1 MDLKEILSQL
11 YAEKELLDEA
21 IRQLEALTKGTTSR
35 RGRKSMG
42 IEERRQ
48 VSERMRSYWA
58 KRRRPPNNHR

>member
-21 IRQLEALTKGTTSR
+21 IRQLEALTKGTASR
-35 RGRKSMG
+35 RGRKSMS